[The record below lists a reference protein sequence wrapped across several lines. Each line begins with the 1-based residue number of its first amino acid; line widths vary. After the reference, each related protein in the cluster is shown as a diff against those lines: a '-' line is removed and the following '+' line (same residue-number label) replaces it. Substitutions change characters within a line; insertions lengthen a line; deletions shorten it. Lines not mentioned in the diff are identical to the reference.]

1 MLRSPRSAL
10 LLSLLTLASGCGER
24 TPQPQPEIRQGDYQ
38 AVIEQLRQRIPAL
51 MDKNHVPGLSLALI
65 DGQALV
71 WAEGF
76 GLADQDLQMR
86 VTPDTAFRAG
96 SLSKLF
102 TASATLQLVEQ
113 QRLALDA
120 PLSQALPEF
129 RVRSRFHPDAHS
141 ANNAVTLRR
150 LLSHQAGLP
159 SEYLPRLRSS
169 DPLKYLPQKASG
181 LWLSNPPGT
190 RTVYSNLG
198 FALLGAAI
206 ERSSGQTFETR
217 LQQHLL
223 QPLAMKHS
231 SFIGNSELEPFRARG
246 YLQGRRSADTQIR
259 DLPAGGLWTTPREV
273 GQFVQMLFA
282 EGRYNGRQVLS
293 QASIQAMFS
302 QQNRANALDFDCP
315 MGLAWYLGPC
325 GDPQIGAHLAQ
336 WQHSGSTGDFAAQL
350 SVLPEHQLA
359 VVVMA
364 NADTAEA
371 LVSDLAT
378 QALRLMVQAQG
389 GQPGCLDDCSY
400 SLPPLAAAVV
410 PGADDR
416 QRVAGIYTSRLGVVR
431 IKDERQRL
439 FAELAGKRVELL
451 RDSDGWLRPEK
462 KLLGLWALDLGKL
475 EQLQLDVLR
484 VADKHVLVV
493 RHHGQTLPLGERIE
507 PAPLPADWQD
517 SVGRYRLVSPGET
530 APLLDGLNLR
540 IEQGLLLAQGRRAGE
555 SLIEFVIQP
564 LDAEHALLA
573 GSGQDQ
579 GNTLS
584 RHSDGLRVLGYRFVR
599 SPAANTVVQF

>member
-1 MLRSPRSAL
+1 MLHSLRYAL
-10 LLSLLTLASGCGER
+10 LLTLMALASGCGER
-24 TPQPQPEIRQGDYQ
+24 APQPQPVIRQGDYQ
-38 AVIEQLRQRIPAL
+38 AVIEQLRQRIPTL

-65 DGQALV
+65 DGQTLV

-86 VTPDTAFRAG
+86 VTPNTAFRAG

-113 QRLALDA
+113 QHLALDA
-120 PLSQALPEF
+120 PLSQTLPEF
-129 RVRSRFHPDAHS
+129 RVRSRFHADAHS
-141 ANNAVTLRR
+141 ANSAVTLRR

-169 DPLKYLPQKASG
+169 DPLKDLPQKASG

-223 QPLAMKHS
+223 QPLGMKHS
-231 SFIGNSELEPFRARG
+231 GFVGNSELEPFRSRG
-246 YLQGRRSADTQIR
+246 YLQGQRSIDAQIR
-259 DLPAGGLWTTPREV
+259 DLPAGGLWTTPKEV

-282 EGRYNGRQVLS
+282 DGRYNGRQVLS
-293 QASIQAMFS
+293 PASIQAMFS
-302 QQNRANALDFDCP
+302 QQNRTSTMDFDCP
-315 MGLAWYLGPC
+315 VGLAWYLGPC
-325 GDPQIGAHLAQ
+325 GDPHIGSNLAQ

-350 SVLPEHQLA
+350 RVLPEQQLA

-378 QALRLMVQAQG
+378 QALRLMLQAQG
-389 GQPGCLDDCSY
+389 GQPGCLDDCTY
-400 SLPPLAAAVV
+400 RLPPLTAAKV
-410 PGADDR
+410 PNADER
-416 QRVAGIYTSRLGVVR
+416 QRVAGIYTSQLGVVR
-431 IKDERQRL
+431 ITDERQRL

-451 RDSDGWLRPEK
+451 RDSDGWLRPVK
-462 KLLGLWALDLGKL
+462 KLLDLWALDLGKL
-475 EQLQLDVLR
+475 EQLQLNV
-484 VADKHVLVV
+484 VSVEDKRVLVV
-493 RHHGQTLPLGERIE
+493 QRHGQTLPLGQRIE
-507 PAPLPADWQD
+507 PVPLSAAWHD
-517 SVGRYRLVSPGET
+517 SVGRYRLVSPGDT
-530 APLLDGLNLR
+530 TPLLDGLNLR

-584 RHSDGLRVLGYRFVR
+584 RYNDGLRVLGYRFER
-599 SPAANTVVQF
+599 SPPANTVVQF